1 MPWGTE
7 MTDHTDNLPPL
18 PDTQV
23 VPHGWKLA
31 PEKPTPDMRAAGHAA
46 WTQATTAAALEDDP
60 GPERDG
66 PHANIAAAYRAMLS
80 AAPQPAA
87 APAQAAEPVAL
98 PHKHDGDTAA
108 AVGNLMFAL
117 ETWKATTP
125 RTAPPAFATLVQ
137 SCADLVSAAR
147 TSQAAEP
154 VRAIDPDAVY
164 EGMREIDPAWNAH
177 GRDREYAVAVAL
189 TVVNRMLSAAP
200 QLAAAKP
207 EGGE

>member
-1 MPWGTE
+1 

-87 APAQAAEPVAL
+87 APAQAAEPV
-98 PHKHDGDTAA
+98 
-108 AVGNLMFAL
+108 
-117 ETWKATTP
+117 
-125 RTAPPAFATLVQ
+125 
-137 SCADLVSAAR
+137 
-147 TSQAAEP
+147 
-154 VRAIDPDAVY
+154 RAIDPDAVY
-164 EGMREIDPAWNAH
+164 EGMREIDPAWNAR